1 MTRIRDETMR
11 LSAENA
17 RLCAEN
23 ARILEENRS
32 LRANVYCPPSLVE
45 AFRDALGT
53 TLGAGVNELLREAQE
68 QRAARMEAERKLV
81 EFQEQLKK
89 MTQAFQIPALTAGN
103 PNDPQ
108 LPSARSGSR
117 LAASEA

>member
-1 MTRIRDETMR
+1 MSVRITLPSTRHLSDIWVSTVLRD
-11 LSAENA
+11 
-17 RLCAEN
+17 
-23 ARILEENRS
+23 
-32 LRANVYCPPSLVE
+32 
-45 AFRDALGT
+45 
-53 TLGAGVNELLREAQE
+53 AQE

-89 MTQAFQIPALTAGN
+89 VLLPRLHGSHREREAHRIQMTQAFQIPALTAGN